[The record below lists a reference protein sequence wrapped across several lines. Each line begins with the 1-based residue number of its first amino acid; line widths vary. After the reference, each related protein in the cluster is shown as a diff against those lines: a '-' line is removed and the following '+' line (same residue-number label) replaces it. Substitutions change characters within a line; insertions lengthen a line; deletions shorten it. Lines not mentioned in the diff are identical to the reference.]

1 MEVVHKLLID
11 LTASRS
17 MTILYLYGLINVETR
32 FVTYS
37 CSGLL
42 LETTQHV
49 LVQNIQRFMQLL
61 WKKIMT
67 LLTIS
72 CGFSV
77 RRCT

>member
-42 LETTQHV
+42 LENYTACVSAKHSEIYATPLEKDHDITY
-49 LVQNIQRFMQLL
+49 NIMWF
-61 WKKIMT
+61 
-67 LLTIS
+67 
-72 CGFSV
+72 
-77 RRCT
+77 